1 VKHRVLVSAL
11 PRLVLA
17 VVAGAACG
25 VAAALAKAPDKGVL
39 SGIAVAGTVFVVL
52 GWWVLLPMD
61 AATTRASVKHEDFD
75 PRVDELVV
83 MGAALAGLGGIF
95 GLLLAG
101 GAHAGKAAAAV
112 SVIGVF
118 MAWAALHLMYAARYA
133 FHYYADGPE
142 GGIDF
147 NEEGYRP
154 AFRDFFY
161 FSYNL
166 GMTYQVSDTA
176 VTASKIRSVALRH
189 CLLSYVFGVAVL
201 ATVINLVVG
210 VVTG

>member
-1 VKHRVLVSAL
+1 MRPRLLVYAL

-17 VVAGAACG
+17 VVAGAVCG
-25 VAAALAKAPDKGVL
+25 VLAAFADEPDKGVL
-39 SGIAVAGTVFVVL
+39 TGIAVSATVFVVL
-52 GWWVLLPMD
+52 GWWVLWPMD
-61 AATTRASVKHEDFD
+61 AGTTRASVRHEDFK

-83 MGAALAGLGGIF
+83 MGAALLGLGGIV

-101 GAHAGKAAAAV
+101 GSHAGRLPAAV

-118 MAWAALHLMYAARYA
+118 MSWAALHLMYAARYA
-133 FHYYADGPE
+133 FHYYGEGEE

-147 NEEGYRP
+147 NQDGYQP
-154 AFRDFFY
+154 CFRDFLY

-176 VTASKIRSVALRH
+176 VRSSRIRAVALRH

-201 ATVINLVVG
+201 ATAVNLVVG

>member
-1 VKHRVLVSAL
+1 MKLRLLGSAL

-17 VVAGAACG
+17 LVAGAVCG
-25 VAAALAKAPDKGVL
+25 ALAGLADAPDKGVL
-39 SGIAVAGTVFVVL
+39 AGIAVSATVFVVL
-52 GWWVLLPMD
+52 GWWVLWPMD
-61 AATTRASVKHEDFD
+61 ATTTRGRVRREDFD
-75 PRVDELVV
+75 PRMDELVV
-83 MGAALAGLGGIF
+83 MGAALLGLGGIV

-101 GAHAGKAAAAV
+101 GSHAGRLPAAV
-112 SVIGVF
+112 SVLGVF
-118 MAWAALHLMYAARYA
+118 MSWAALHLMYAARYA
-133 FHYYADGPE
+133 FHYYAEGEE

-147 NEEGYRP
+147 NDDSYQP
-154 AFRDFFY
+154 CFRDFFY

-176 VTASKIRSVALRH
+176 VTSSQIRAVALRH

-201 ATVINLVVG
+201 ATAVNLVVG

>member
-1 VKHRVLVSAL
+1 LLA
-11 PRLVLA
+11 VLA
-17 VVAGAACG
+17 GVVCG
-25 VAAALAKAPDKGVL
+25 VAAALANGPDRGVL
-39 SGIAVAGTVFVVL
+39 SGIAVAGVVFVVL
-52 GWWVLLPMD
+52 GWWVLWPMD
-61 AATTRASVKHEDFD
+61 ATTTRDSVKHEGFD
-75 PRVDELVV
+75 PRVDEVVV
-83 MGAALAGLGGIF
+83 MGAALMGLGGIV

-101 GAHAGKAAAAV
+101 GAHAGRAPAAL
-112 SVIGVF
+112 SVVGVF
-118 MAWAALHLMYAARYA
+118 MSWAALHLMYAARYA
-133 FHYYADGPE
+133 FHYYADGTE

-147 NEEGYRP
+147 NEKGYRP

-210 VVTG
+210 VVTN